1 MGNITADRL
10 VKAYIKIRD
19 ARKELTQQDAK
30 LEEQQHMIQDKL
42 LEICKETGAESLRTE
57 FGTVTKRVSKQYWTH
72 DWESFYKFIKD
83 HDAFPLLQRR
93 ISTGAMANFLEE
105 YPDLHPPGLNVDA
118 SYTISVRRKS

>member
-1 MGNITADRL
+1 MNNITADRL

-19 ARKELTQQDAK
+19 ARKELSQQDAK

-57 FGTVTKRVSKQYWTH
+57 FGTVTKRISKNYWTH
-72 DWESFYKFIKD
+72 DWESFYKFIKE

-93 ISTGAMANFLEE
+93 ISGTAMSEFLEE

-118 SYTISVRRKS
+118 SYTISVRRTS

>member
-1 MGNITADRL
+1 MSNITADRL

-30 LEEQQHMIQDKL
+30 LEEQQQMIQEKL
-42 LEICKETGAESLRTE
+42 LEICKDTGAESLRTE

-72 DWESFYKFIKD
+72 DWESFYKFIKE

-93 ISTGAMANFLEE
+93 ISTTTMTDFLEE
-105 YPDLHPPGLNVDA
+105 HPDLHPPGLNVDA

>member
-1 MGNITADRL
+1 MSNITADRL
-10 VKAYIKIRD
+10 VRAYIKIRD

-30 LEEQQHMIQDKL
+30 LEEQQQMIQEKL
-42 LEICKETGAESLRTE
+42 LEICKDTGAESLRTE

-72 DWESFYKFIKD
+72 DWESFYKFIKE

-93 ISTGAMANFLEE
+93 ISTTTMTDFLEE
-105 YPDLHPPGLNVDA
+105 HPDLHPPGLNVDA

>member
-1 MGNITADRL
+1 MSNITADRL

-19 ARKELTQQDAK
+19 ARKELSQQDQK

-42 LEICKETGAESLRTE
+42 LEICKDTGAESLRTE

-72 DWESFYKFIKD
+72 DWESFYKFIKE

-93 ISTGAMANFLEE
+93 IATTTMTQFLEE
-105 YPDLHPPGLNVDA
+105 NPDLHPPGLNVDA
-118 SYTISVRRKS
+118 SYAISVRRKS

>member
-1 MGNITADRL
+1 MSNITADRL

-19 ARKELTQQDAK
+19 ARKELSQQDAK

-57 FGTVTKRVSKQYWTH
+57 FGTVTKRISKNYWTH
-72 DWESFYKFIKD
+72 DWESFYKFIKE

-93 ISTGAMANFLEE
+93 ISVTAMSEFLEE

-118 SYTISVRRKS
+118 SYTISVRRTS

>member
-1 MGNITADRL
+1 MSNITADRL

-19 ARKELTQQDAK
+19 ARKELSQQDAK

-57 FGTVTKRVSKQYWTH
+57 FGTVTKRVAKQYWTH
-72 DWESFYKFIKD
+72 DWDSFYKFIKE

-93 ISTGAMANFLEE
+93 ISSAAMTEFLEE

-118 SYTISVRRKS
+118 SYAISVRRKS

>member
-1 MGNITADRL
+1 MTTISADRL

-42 LEICKETGAESLRTE
+42 LEICKDTGAESLRTE

-72 DWESFYKFIKD
+72 DWESFYKFIKEN
-83 HDAFPLLQRR
+83 DAFPLLQRR
-93 ISTGAMANFLEE
+93 IATTAMTEFLEE